1 MRMIITGG
9 GTGGHIY
16 PALAVA
22 EAFKKS
28 NPTAEILFVGS
39 NRGLE
44 KEIVEKSGLAFI
56 GMEVKGFQK
65 KTLGDI
71 LETTVKAAA
80 AVFRAMVL
88 IKRFKPDL
96 VFGTGGYVSGP
107 MVLAGTLS
115 GKFTAIHEQNVHP
128 GKTTRMLE
136 KRVKRTYI
144 SFPETLSALKHPER
158 ALLTGNPVRAE
169 FKQLDKE
176 QCRAKLGIGK
186 ELFILSFGGSG
197 GAKRLN
203 ETMMLVMHHFKNH
216 PEVSIIH
223 VTGKVH
229 YERYM
234 KLLEQNEFKLSG
246 NLKVL
251 PYLFDMPEYM
261 AAADVVISRAGAT
274 TIAELSAVST
284 PSILIP
290 SPNVSE
296 NHQEYNAR
304 SLERAGVSVLLP
316 ERHMSDTKII
326 SMIQEWLEHPAKLNK
341 MKGKFTSLQHED
353 AAELIVKDLNKA
365 MTAR

>member
-1 MRMIITGG
+1 MRIIVTGG
-9 GTGGHIY
+9 GTGGHVY
-16 PALAVA
+16 PALAVV
-22 EAFKKS
+22 EAFK
-28 NPTAEILFVGS
+28 NLDPNIEVLFVGS

-44 KEIVEKSGLAFI
+44 KEIVEKTGLAFV

-65 KTLGDI
+65 KTPGDV
-71 LETTVKAAA
+71 LETTLKATG
-80 AVFRAMVL
+80 AVLKALML
-88 IKRFKPDL
+88 INRFKPDL

-128 GKTTRMLE
+128 GKTTRVLE

-158 ALLTGNPVRAE
+158 ALLTGNPVRSQ
-169 FKQLDKE
+169 FKQLNKG
-176 QCRAKLGIGK
+176 QCRTKLGIEG
-186 ELFILSFGGSG
+186 ELFVLSFGGSG
-197 GAKRLN
+197 GAKRIN
-203 ETMMLVMHHFKNH
+203 ETMMLVMNHFRNH
-216 PEVSIIH
+216 PKIRIIH
-223 VTGKVH
+223 VTGKAH
-229 YERYM
+229 YERFM
-234 KLLEQNEFKLSG
+234 KLLEQNEFAMGK
-246 NLKVL
+246 NLKVV

-261 AAADVVISRAGAT
+261 AAADLVISRAGAT

-316 ERHMSDTKII
+316 ERHLNDTKII
-326 SMIQEWLEHPAKLNK
+326 SMIQEWVEQPEKLDK
-341 MKGKFTSLQHED
+341 MKEKFASVQRGD
-353 AAELIVKDLNKA
+353 AAELIVKDLVQA
-365 MTAR
+365 MSAR

>member
-1 MRMIITGG
+1 MRIIVTGG
-9 GTGGHIY
+9 GTGGHVY
-16 PALAVA
+16 PALAVV
-22 EAFKKS
+22 EAFK
-28 NPTAEILFVGS
+28 NLDPNVEVLFVGS

-44 KEIVEKSGLAFI
+44 REIVEKSGLAFV

-65 KTLGDI
+65 KTPGDI
-71 LETTVKAAA
+71 LETTIKAAG
-80 AVFRAMVL
+80 AVLKALRL

-158 ALLTGNPVRAE
+158 ALLTGNPVRSQ
-169 FKQLDKE
+169 FKHLGKE
-176 QCRAKLGIGK
+176 QCRAKLGID
-186 ELFILSFGGSG
+186 EALLVLSFGGSG

-203 ETMMLVMHHFKNH
+203 ETMMLVMNHFRNH
-216 PEVSIIH
+216 PKVRIIH
-223 VTGKVH
+223 VTGKAH
-229 YERYM
+229 YERFM
-234 KLLEQNEFKLSG
+234 KLLEQNEFSMG
-246 NLKVL
+246 NNLKVM
-251 PYLFDMPEYM
+251 PYLFDMPDYL
-261 AAADVVISRAGAT
+261 AAADLVISRAGAT
-274 TIAELSAVST
+274 TIAELTAVST

-316 ERHMSDTKII
+316 ERHLNDTKII
-326 SMIQEWLEHPAKLNK
+326 SMIQEWVEQPEKLDK
-341 MKGKFTSLQHED
+341 MKGKFASVQRGD
-353 AAELIVKDLNKA
+353 AADLIVKDLVQA
-365 MTAR
+365 MSAR